1 MQHPAQHQD
10 LSSAE
15 WRKSSF
21 SGANNNCVEIA
32 GNLPGI
38 VAIRDSKNP
47 DGPALIITRS
57 RWTAFTAAVKAA
69 RPGPR

>member
-1 MQHPAQHQD
+1 MEQQD
-10 LSSAE
+10 LSTAK

-32 GNLPGI
+32 DNLPGI

-47 DGPALIITRS
+47 DSPALTVTPAH
-57 RWTAFTAAVKAA
+57 WAAFTAAVKVGE
-69 RPGPR
+69 PGLR

>member
-1 MQHPAQHQD
+1 MKHD
-10 LSSAE
+10 LSNAK

-38 VAIRDSKNP
+38 VAIRDSQNP
-47 DGPALIITRS
+47 DGPALAVTRA
-57 RWTAFTAAVKAA
+57 RWAAFTAALRAA
-69 RPGPR
+69 EHGLR

>member
-1 MQHPAQHQD
+1 MKQD
-10 LSSAE
+10 LSTAE

-47 DGPALIITRS
+47 DGPALAVTRA
-57 RWTAFTAAVKAA
+57 RWAAFMAAVRAGE
-69 RPGPR
+69 PGPC

>member
-1 MQHPAQHQD
+1 MKHD
-10 LSSAE
+10 LSNAR

-21 SGANNNCVEIA
+21 SGANNNCVEVA

-47 DGPALIITRS
+47 DGPALAVTRA
-57 RWTAFTAAVKAA
+57 RWAAFTAEVKAGEPVL
-69 RPGPR
+69 R